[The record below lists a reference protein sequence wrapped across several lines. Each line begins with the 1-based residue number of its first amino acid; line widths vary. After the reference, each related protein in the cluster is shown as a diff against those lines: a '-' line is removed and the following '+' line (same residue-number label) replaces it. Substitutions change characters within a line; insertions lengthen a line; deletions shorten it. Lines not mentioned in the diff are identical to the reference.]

1 MEFWGYK
8 RKEGR
13 AGIRNHVLV
22 LPTCACGSE
31 TARIVASQVKGAV
44 NIIFNTG
51 CSDVAANTAM
61 SQKVLTGFACNP
73 NVYGVVIIGLGCET
87 VPHLKL
93 KEKIQQ
99 MTSKP
104 VVSFGIQDEGG
115 TLKTIEKAVRA
126 AREMAAE
133 AALQQKEL
141 CDISNLLLG
150 IECGGSDATSGIA
163 SNPAV
168 GELSDLLVDLGAS
181 TIMSESIEW
190 IGAEHVLAKRASTPH
205 IHNQIIQICK
215 NYEAHLMAA
224 GQDCRAGQPTPGN
237 KAGGLST
244 LDEKSL
250 GCIRKGGT
258 RPIVEVLEQAARPS
272 CQGAIVMDTAGYDI
286 SSVTSMVAGGC
297 NAVIFTTGRGTP
309 TGNAIVPVI
318 KVTGNERTYRK
329 MEDNMDVDVS
339 AIVRGEKTF
348 KECGKDMLQ
357 VIQDVCN
364 GKMTKAEAFGFSD
377 IAVDHVCRFV

>member
-1 MEFWGYK
+1 MPSNISTVKSGALSPALTSVVDSVSASALPPRLPHEGSNRIAAMITAISASMIHSCLLLFFVAIILFFYK
-8 RKEGR
+8 CPDPLPGKHLAEVARR
-13 AGIRNHVLV
+13 VHVEDNDLQSV
-22 LPTCACGSE
+22 L
-31 TARIVASQVKGAV
+31 
-44 NIIFNTG
+44 
-51 CSDVAANTAM
+51 
-61 SQKVLTGFACNP
+61 
-73 NVYGVVIIGLGCET
+73 
-87 VPHLKL
+87 
-93 KEKIQQ
+93 
-99 MTSKP
+99 
-104 VVSFGIQDEGG
+104 
-115 TLKTIEKAVRA
+115 
-126 AREMAAE
+126 AAE
-133 AALQQKEL
+133 R
-141 CDISNLLLG
+141 
-150 IECGGSDATSGIA
+150 ECREIHDFQ
-163 SNPAV
+163 PAV
-168 GELSDLLVDLGAS
+168 
-181 TIMSESIEW
+181 
-190 IGAEHVLAKRASTPH
+190 EHLFEAYFVEFDGCRVFFGVGRVYAVHAG
-205 IHNQIIQICK
+205 QICK
-215 NYEAHLMAA
+215 DYEAHLMAA